1 MEVSMANSND
11 YIKYIASLA
20 KLSLNDDEMQSL
32 AADMQDIIGLMDT
45 IKDLDTDKI
54 DATEHI
60 SRITNNM
67 REDCA
72 GSPVDT
78 GKLLSNSKQT
88 IDNCFAIP
96 KMIE

>member
-1 MEVSMANSND
+1 MTNSND

-60 SRITNNM
+60 SRVTNNV
-67 REDCA
+67 REDNA
-72 GSPVDT
+72 GSPADT
-78 GKLLSNSKQT
+78 EKILSNSKHT

>member
-1 MEVSMANSND
+1 MENL
-11 YIKYIASLA
+11 KYIASLA
-20 KLSLNDDEMQSL
+20 KLSLDDDEMKSL

-45 IKDLDTDKI
+45 IKDFDTECI

-60 SRITNNM
+60 SHVTNNM
-67 REDCA
+67 REDNP
-72 GSPVDT
+72 GNSFDT
-78 GKLLSNSKQT
+78 EKILSNSKHA

>member
-1 MEVSMANSND
+1 MTNSNSND

-20 KLSLNDDEMQSL
+20 KLSLNDNEMQSL
-32 AADMQDIIGLMDT
+32 ANDMQDIIGLMDT
-45 IKDLDTDKI
+45 LKDIDTNNI

-60 SRITNNM
+60 SRVTNNM
-67 REDCA
+67 REDIS
-72 GSPVDT
+72 GNSFDT
-78 GKLLSNSKQT
+78 QKILSNSKHT

>member
-1 MEVSMANSND
+1 METSNSID
-11 YIKYIASLA
+11 QIKYIAKLA
-20 KLSLNDDEMQSL
+20 KLSLCDEEMQSL
-32 AADMQDIIGLMDT
+32 ADDMQDIIGLMDT
-45 IKDLDTDKI
+45 IKDIDTDNI

-67 REDCA
+67 REDNP
-72 GSPVDT
+72 GNPSNTD
-78 GKLLSNSKQT
+78 KILSNCKHT